1 MVTKNNYYQGV
12 SLAQNEN
19 RSNPINNRMNLTI
32 STGNNLTSTQSSES
46 LIKKASL
53 SDTSNGIDNDRSIV
67 KQDNNTRRSENNN
80 IDDSIT
86 IIAGREIP

>member
-1 MVTKNNYYQGV
+1 
-12 SLAQNEN
+12 
-19 RSNPINNRMNLTI
+19 MNLTI

-86 IIAGREIP
+86 IIAR